1 MQYQNIM
8 TKEILV
14 IDDNLDIRQLI
25 SSILIDQGYI
35 VREAANFD
43 QALFEINK
51 KLPDVLII
59 DVKLDKGDYDGI
71 ELLKR
76 LKKIDDEV
84 PAIMISG
91 HANVQMAVDSLKLG
105 AFEFIQKPF
114 SSERLLNFL
123 SRAIEYVELKKEKRS
138 LENKLFHSYDIVG
151 KSQTITK
158 VKSLIN
164 KLRNTESRIFI
175 SGPPGSGKELV
186 ARQIHK
192 QSSRSNKP
200 FVVVNGALL
209 DLQKDE
215 FELFGS
221 ENVNEIINFGFFEKA
236 KDGTLLIDEV
246 TEIPLETQ
254 AKILRVLTD
263 QKFRR
268 VDGSKEINVNVRI
281 ITTSSKNIR
290 EEVDKGNFR
299 EDLYHRLNVVPI
311 FLPPL
316 KDRPED
322 IPDLLNYFSKKIAE
336 LNGINEIK
344 LDTDFDLYYKYQWPG
359 NVREL
364 RNLVERI
371 SILSVD
377 ENPNNINQ
385 LVHDSLT
392 HKSMSQN
399 IDSYD
404 NVLSY
409 PLKEAREQFEK
420 NYLTS
425 QLKKHKGNISKTA
438 EFIGME
444 RSALHRKL
452 KTLGVKGVN

>member
-1 MQYQNIM
+1 M

-14 IDDNLDIRQLI
+14 IDDNSDIRKLI
-25 SSILIDQGYI
+25 SEILRDQGFT
-35 VREAANFD
+35 VREGANFD
-43 QALFEINK
+43 QALLEINK
-51 KLPDVLII
+51 KLPDVAII
-59 DVKLDKGDYDGI
+59 DVKLDKGDNDGI
-71 ELLKR
+71 ELLEHI
-76 LKKIDDEV
+76 KKIDDEV
-84 PAIMISG
+84 PVIMISG

-114 SSERLLNFL
+114 SPERLLNFL
-123 SRAIEYVELKKEKRS
+123 KRAVENVDLKKEKRI
-138 LENKLFHSYDIVG
+138 LESKLFHSYDIIG
-151 KSQTITK
+151 KSQSIEK
-158 VKSLIN
+158 IKNLIN

-175 SGPPGSGKELV
+175 SGPAGSGKELV

-192 QSSRSNKP
+192 QSSRSKKP

-209 DLQKDE
+209 DPQKYE
-215 FELFGS
+215 LELFGQ
-221 ENVNEIINFGFFEKA
+221 EDKDNTKNFGFFEKA

-254 AKILRVLTD
+254 AKILRVLID

-268 VDGSKEINVNVRI
+268 VNGSEEINVNVRI
-281 ITTSSKNIR
+281 ISTSSKNIR
-290 EEVDKGNFR
+290 EEVDQGNFR

-311 FLPPL
+311 FIPAL
-316 KDRPED
+316 KDRTED

-336 LNGINEIK
+336 LNGISETK
-344 LDTDFDLYYKYQWPG
+344 LDTDFDLFYKYDWPG

-371 SILSVD
+371 SILSLN
-377 ENPNNINQ
+377 ENVNNINQ
-385 LVHDSLT
+385 LVQDSLT
-392 HKSMSQN
+392 QKNNSGDNSA
-399 IDSYD
+399 YE

-409 PLKEAREQFEK
+409 PLKEAREKFEK

-452 KTLGVKGVN
+452 KNLGVKGVN

>member
-1 MQYQNIM
+1 M

-25 SSILIDQGYI
+25 SGILKDQGLK

-43 QALFEINK
+43 QAILEIKK
-51 KLPDVLII
+51 KLPDVAII
-59 DVKLDKGDYDGI
+59 DVKLDKGDNDGI
-71 ELLKR
+71 DLLTHI
-76 LKKIDDEV
+76 KKIDDDLPV
-84 PAIMISG
+84 IMISG

-114 SSERLLNFL
+114 NSERLLNFL
-123 SRAIEYVELKKEKRS
+123 NRAIEYVDLKKEKNA

-151 KSQTITK
+151 KSQSIEK
-158 VKSLIN
+158 VRNLIS
-164 KLRNTESRIFI
+164 KLGNTESRIFI
-175 SGPPGSGKELV
+175 SGPAGSGKELV

-192 QSSRSNKP
+192 QSSRAKKP

-209 DLQKDE
+209 DPQKYE
-215 FELFGS
+215 LELFGLD
-221 ENVNEIINFGFFEKA
+221 NANETTSYGFFEKA

-254 AKILRVLTD
+254 AKILRVLID

-268 VDGSKEINVNVRI
+268 VNGSNEINVNVRI
-281 ITTSSKNIR
+281 ISTSSKNIR

-311 FLPPL
+311 FIPAL
-316 KDRPED
+316 KNRTED
-322 IPDLLNYFSKKIAE
+322 IPHLLNYFSKKISE
-336 LNGINEIK
+336 LNGIAETK
-344 LDTDFDLYYKYQWPG
+344 LDTDFDLFYKYDWPG

-371 SILSVD
+371 SILSQN
-377 ENPNNINQ
+377 ENKNNIKQ
-385 LVHDSLT
+385 IIHDALT
-392 HKSMSQN
+392 QKN
-399 IDSYD
+399 ISNNPDSYE
-404 NVLSY
+404 NVLTY
-409 PLKEAREQFEK
+409 PLKEAREKFEK

-438 EFIGME
+438 EFVGME

-452 KTLGVKGVN
+452 KTLGIKGVN

>member
-1 MQYQNIM
+1 MAN
-8 TKEILV
+8 EILV
-14 IDDNLDIRQLI
+14 VDDNLDIRKLI
-25 SSILIDQGYI
+25 SGILKDQGMI

-43 QALFEINK
+43 QALLEINK
-51 KLPDVLII
+51 KLPDVAIL
-59 DVKLDKGDYDGI
+59 DVKLDKGDNDGI
-71 ELLKR
+71 ELLIH
-76 LKKIDDEV
+76 LKKIDEDV
-84 PAIMISG
+84 PVIMISG

-114 SSERLLNFL
+114 STERLLNFIN
-123 SRAIEYVELKKEKRS
+123 RAIENIDLKKEKRA
-138 LENKLFHSYDIVG
+138 LENKLFHSYDIIG
-151 KSQTITK
+151 KGQAIEKIRSLITK
-158 VKSLIN
+158 LS
-164 KLRNTESRIFI
+164 NTESRIFV
-175 SGPPGSGKELV
+175 SGPAGSGKELI

-209 DLQKDE
+209 DSQKYE
-215 FELFGS
+215 LELFGS
-221 ENVNEIINFGFFEKA
+221 ENINETISYGFFEKA
-236 KDGTLLIDEV
+236 KGGTLLIDEV

-254 AKILRVLTD
+254 AKILRVLID

-268 VDGSKEINVNVRI
+268 VNGSKEINVNVRI
-281 ITTSSKNIR
+281 ISTSNKNIR

-316 KDRPED
+316 KDRTED
-322 IPDLLNYFSKKIAE
+322 IPLLLNYFSKKIAE
-336 LNGINEIK
+336 LNGISETK
-344 LDTDFDLYYKYQWPG
+344 LDTDFDLYYNYHWPG

-371 SILSVD
+371 SILSLN
-377 ENPNNINQ
+377 ENTNNINQ
-385 LVHDSLT
+385 LVQDAL
-392 HKSMSQN
+392 SQKN
-399 IDSYD
+399 VSKNNDLYE

-409 PLKEAREQFEK
+409 PIKQAREKFEK

-452 KTLGVKGVN
+452 KTLGIKGIN

>member
-1 MQYQNIM
+1 M

-14 IDDNLDIRQLI
+14 IDDNSDIRLLI
-25 SSILIDQGYI
+25 SEILRDKGFI

-43 QALFEINK
+43 QALIEINK
-51 KLPDVLII
+51 KLPDVAII
-59 DVKLDKGDYDGI
+59 DVKLDKGDNDGI
-71 ELLKR
+71 ELLEAI
-76 LKKIDDEV
+76 KKIDDDV
-84 PAIMISG
+84 PVIMISG

-114 SSERLLNFL
+114 SPERLLNFL
-123 SRAIEYVELKKEKRS
+123 NRAVENVDLKKEKRA
-138 LENKLFHSYDIVG
+138 LESKLFHSYEIIG
-151 KSQTITK
+151 KSQSIEK
-158 VKSLIN
+158 IKNLII
-164 KLRNTESRIFI
+164 KLGNTESRIFI
-175 SGPPGSGKELV
+175 SGPAGSGKELV

-192 QSSRSNKP
+192 NSSRAKKP

-209 DLQKDE
+209 DPQKYE
-215 FELFGS
+215 LELFGL
-221 ENVNEIINFGFFEKA
+221 ENKNETTNYGFFEKA

-254 AKILRVLTD
+254 AKILRVLID

-268 VDGSKEINVNVRI
+268 VNGSEEINVNVRI
-281 ITTSSKNIR
+281 ISTSSKNIR
-290 EEVDKGNFR
+290 EEVDQGNFR

-322 IPDLLNYFSKKIAE
+322 IPDLLNYFSKKISE
-336 LNGINEIK
+336 LNGINETK
-344 LDTDFDLYYKYQWPG
+344 LDTNFDLFYKYDWPG

-371 SILSVD
+371 SILSLN
-377 ENPNNINQ
+377 ENINNINQ
-385 LVHDSLT
+385 LVQDALT
-392 HKSMSQN
+392 LKKITDEN
-399 IDSYD
+399 NPYE
-404 NVLSY
+404 NVLSF
-409 PLKEAREQFEK
+409 PLKEAREKFEK

>member
-192 QSSRSNKP
+192 QSLRSNKP

-209 DLQKDE
+209 DLQKYE

-316 KDRPED
+316 KDRPE
-322 IPDLLNYFSKKIAE
+322 
-336 LNGINEIK
+336 IN
-344 LDTDFDLYYKYQWPG
+344 F
-359 NVREL
+359 
-364 RNLVERI
+364 I
-371 SILSVD
+371 S
-377 ENPNNINQ
+377 
-385 LVHDSLT
+385 
-392 HKSMSQN
+392 
-399 IDSYD
+399 
-404 NVLSY
+404 
-409 PLKEAREQFEK
+409 R
-420 NYLTS
+420 
-425 QLKKHKGNISKTA
+425 
-438 EFIGME
+438 
-444 RSALHRKL
+444 
-452 KTLGVKGVN
+452 

>member
-1 MQYQNIM
+1 M

-25 SSILIDQGYI
+25 SSILTDYGLK
-35 VREAANFD
+35 VREAANYD
-43 QALFEINK
+43 QALIEINK
-51 KLPDVLII
+51 KLPDVAII
-59 DVKLDKGDYDGI
+59 DVKLDKSDNDGI
-71 ELLKR
+71 ELLEH

-84 PAIMISG
+84 PVIMISG

-123 SRAIEYVELKKEKRS
+123 KRAIENVDLKKEKS
-138 LENKLFHSYDIVG
+138 AIENKLFHEVIG
-151 KSQTITK
+151 KRQAIEK
-158 VKSLIN
+158 VKNLII
-164 KLRNTESRIFI
+164 KLKKAESRIFI
-175 SGPPGSGKELV
+175 SGPAGSGKELV

-192 QSSRSNKP
+192 QSSRSKKP

-209 DLQKDE
+209 DPEKYEL
-215 FELFGS
+215 ELFGS
-221 ENVNEIINFGFFEKA
+221 ENSNDTTNYGFFEKA

-246 TEIPLETQ
+246 SEIPLETQ
-254 AKILRVLTD
+254 AKILRVLID

-268 VDGSKEINVNVRI
+268 VNGSKEINVNVRI
-281 ITTSSKNIR
+281 ISTSSKNIR

-299 EDLYHRLNVVPI
+299 EDLYHRLNVVPVY
-311 FLPPL
+311 LPPL
-316 KDRPED
+316 KERTED

-336 LNGINEIK
+336 LNGINRVK
-344 LDTDFDLYYKYQWPG
+344 LDTDFNLYYNYDWPG
-359 NVREL
+359 NIREL

-371 SILSVD
+371 SILSVN
-377 ENPNNINQ
+377 ENNISINN
-385 LVHDSLT
+385 LVEDALT
-392 HKSMSQN
+392 QKN
-399 IDSYD
+399 PTKDTESYE
-404 NVLSY
+404 NVFSY
-409 PLKEAREQFEK
+409 PLKEAREKFEK

>member
-1 MQYQNIM
+1 M

-25 SSILIDQGYI
+25 SGILKDKGFV
-35 VREAANFD
+35 VREAANYS
-43 QALFEINK
+43 QALLEINK
-51 KLPDVLII
+51 KLPDVAVI
-59 DVKLDKGDYDGI
+59 DVKLDKGDNDGL
-71 ELLKR
+71 ELLSH
-76 LKKIDDEV
+76 LKKIDDDV
-84 PAIMISG
+84 PVIMISG
-91 HANVQMAVDSLKLG
+91 HANVQMAVNSLKLG

-114 SSERLLNFL
+114 SSERLLNFIH
-123 SRAIEYVELKKEKRS
+123 RAIENVELKKEKHA
-138 LENKLFHSYDIVG
+138 LESKLFHSYEIIG
-151 KSQTITK
+151 KSQMIEKVRNLITK
-158 VKSLIN
+158 LS
-164 KLRNTESRIFI
+164 NTESRIFI
-175 SGPPGSGKELV
+175 SGPAGSGKELV

-192 QSSRSNKP
+192 QSPRSKKP

-209 DLQKDE
+209 DPQKYE
-215 FELFGS
+215 LELFGS
-221 ENVNEIINFGFFEKA
+221 ENTNETTSYGFFEKA

-254 AKILRVLTD
+254 AKILRVLSD

-268 VDGSKEINVNVRI
+268 LNSSKEINVNVRI
-281 ITTSSKNIR
+281 ISTSSKNIR

-316 KDRPED
+316 KERTED
-322 IPDLLNYFSKKIAE
+322 IPSLLNYFSKKIAE
-336 LNGINEIK
+336 LNGINETK
-344 LDTDFDLYYKYQWPG
+344 LDTNFDLFYTYEWPG

-371 SILSVD
+371 SILSLN
-377 ENPNNINQ
+377 ENISNINQ
-385 LVHDSLT
+385 LVQDSLT
-392 HKSMSQN
+392 QKNFSKD
-399 IDSYD
+399 IDSYES
-404 NVLSY
+404 VLSY
-409 PLKEAREQFEK
+409 PLKEAREKFEK

-425 QLKKHKGNISKTA
+425 QLKKNKGNISKTA

>member
-1 MQYQNIM
+1 MS
-8 TKEILV
+8 KEILV
-14 IDDNLDIRQLI
+14 IDDNQDIRQLI
-25 SSILIDQGYI
+25 SSILIDNGFK
-35 VREAANFD
+35 VRKAANYD
-43 QALFEINK
+43 QAVLEINK
-51 KLPDVLII
+51 KLPDVAII
-59 DVKLDKGDYDGI
+59 DVKLDKGDNDGL
-71 ELLKR
+71 ELLKI
-76 LKKIDDEV
+76 LKKKDDEIPV
-84 PAIMISG
+84 IMISG

-123 SRAIEYVELKKEKRS
+123 NRAIENVELKKEKRA
-138 LENKLFHSYDIVG
+138 LENKLFHSYEIIG
-151 KSQTITK
+151 KSQAIGK
-158 VKSLIN
+158 IKNLIN
-164 KLRNTESRIFI
+164 KLKNAESRIFI
-175 SGPPGSGKELV
+175 SGPAGSGKELV

-192 QSSRSNKP
+192 QSSRSKKP

-209 DLQKDE
+209 DPAKYEL
-215 FELFGS
+215 ELFGS
-221 ENVNEIINFGFFEKA
+221 ENKNETTNFGFFEKA
-236 KDGTLLIDEV
+236 QGGTLLIDEV

-254 AKILRVLTD
+254 AKILRVLID

-268 VDGSKEINVNVRI
+268 VNGIKEINVNVRI
-281 ITTSSKNIR
+281 ISTSSKNIR

-316 KDRPED
+316 KDRTED

-336 LNGINEIK
+336 LNGINK
-344 LDTDFDLYYKYQWPG
+344 VQLDTNYNLYYKYHWPG

-371 SILSVD
+371 SILSVN
-377 ENPNNINQ
+377 ENFNNVNQ
-385 LVHDSLT
+385 LVQDSL
-392 HKSMSQN
+392 SQKN
-399 IDSYD
+399 SSKEEDPYN